1 MGLRSE
7 EAVVSGYPFHL
18 DLVDFLPL
26 PAKSFVASLDPGIF
40 TVLLQLPRLQ
50 AGGDE
55 TRHQCMISTYREH
68 NHLEGLISC
77 LYRLVKQYR
86 LAIIGWTKQRINDV
100 HVDRFSQNPPQT
112 YWGAKALATVL
123 RRRSSNSSFPFS
135 DMSTLAQPLFT
146 HASDRPCVPRF
157 VRIWQAEPCLVCSL

>member
-18 DLVDFLPL
+18 EPCWLFAPSC
-26 PAKSFVASLDPGIF
+26 KSFVASLDPGIF
-40 TVLLQLPRLQ
+40 TVLLQLPCLR

-55 TRHQCMISTYREH
+55 TRHQCMISTYKEH

-86 LAIIGWTKQRINDV
+86 LCHHWLEQQRINDV
-100 HVDRFSQNPPQT
+100 HVGRFSQNLPQT
-112 YWGAKALATVL
+112 YWDAKALTTVL
-123 RRRSSNSSFPFS
+123 RRRSSNSSFPF
-135 DMSTLAQPLFT
+135 
-146 HASDRPCVPRF
+146 
-157 VRIWQAEPCLVCSL
+157 

>member
-7 EAVVSGYPFHL
+7 EAVASSYPFHL
-18 DLVDFLPL
+18 DLVGFLPL
-26 PAKSFVASLDPGIF
+26 HESPLSQAWIQVYSQFF
-40 TVLLQLPRLQ
+40 LQLPCLQ

-77 LYRLVKQYR
+77 LYRLCQTVQTLPS
-86 LAIIGWTKQRINDV
+86 LAGHNNELTMYMWVGFPRTLLRPIEAPK
-100 HVDRFSQNPPQT
+100 SS
-112 YWGAKALATVL
+112 TVL
-123 RRRSSNSSFPFS
+123 RRRSSNSPFPFS

-146 HASDRPCVPRF
+146 HANDRPCVPRF